1 MPTYAI
7 HHISVLAPKQAP
19 RPKGARRIAM
29 SARKASVVQRQTLRR
44 AA

>member
-7 HHISVLAPKQAP
+7 HHIAAYASQQAP
-19 RPKGARRIAM
+19 RPRGARRIAM
-29 SARKASVVQRQTLRR
+29 RARRASVAQRRTMRR

>member
-29 SARKASVVQRQTLRR
+29 SVRKASVVQRRTLRR

>member
-7 HHISVLAPKQAP
+7 HHFSAMTTKTVS

-29 SARKASVVQRQTLRR
+29 GARKASVLQRRTMRQ

>member
-7 HHISVLAPKQAP
+7 HHFSAMTLQEAP

-29 SARKASVVQRQTLRR
+29 RARKASVAQRRTLRR
-44 AA
+44 VA

>member
-7 HHISVLAPKQAP
+7 HHFSAMAKEPVR
-19 RPKGARRIAM
+19 RPKNARRIAM
-29 SARKASVVQRQTLRR
+29 GARMASVTQRRTMRR